1 VPSIAAGKSG
11 KFREVMVPAV
21 TFDHVFARFGTPF
34 YLKVDI
40 EGSELNVFRHLSDAP
55 QYVSFETGQDVF
67 TIVDILR
74 GLGYLRYKLVNQ
86 RLIHEQTVASS
97 LPFGEETPGPWV
109 DDKVIEEQLRAIQQ
123 PGAIRAD
130 DWFDVHAAL

>member
-21 TFDHVFARFGTPF
+21 TSDHVFARFGTPF

-67 TIVDILR
+67 TRSIFCAAWDI
-74 GLGYLRYKLVNQ
+74 
-86 RLIHEQTVASS
+86 
-97 LPFGEETPGPWV
+97 
-109 DDKVIEEQLRAIQQ
+109 
-123 PGAIRAD
+123 
-130 DWFDVHAAL
+130 